1 MMLGGGDRRTLF
13 ILTAEWR
20 QADDIATNLERLT
33 SGPRTGEILTLP
45 VSVPGAGRP

>member
-1 MMLGGGDRRTLF
+1 MLGGPDRRTLF

-20 QADDIATNLERLT
+20 KADGHTVNLHRLAN
-33 SGPRTGEILTLP
+33 GPRTGEILTVP